1 MEAADRLK
9 SEGNAKLKSGNPSEA
24 RALYQKALTA
34 LPSSK
39 EPAVVSLG
47 ASLHLNAALACLRL
61 EAWEEAEAFATKC
74 LKLNPKSSKAFYR
87 RGLARTRLSGIEADA
102 RRDFES
108 ALEIEPK
115 GEGAQLVQ
123 LELQRLKSKD
133 QNGTVFSPPPGT
145 DSSLAQ
151 RFDALNDAREQQ
163 GICKISW
170 SEWESIE
177 KKVATAAAAAAAW
190 RKRVDE
196 ASKCSREEPAGASDG
211 RSLLTQCIDELTKVA
226 AARRAA
232 PAKEELVLSE
242 AVQQSAA
249 DHLGYNLGSD
259 DSGVRFLAPGP
270 WLFDGASSHD
280 VPFEGLANPGGA
292 FTVDLWAACNG
303 TVGHQ
308 CLLASR
314 DQLSDGSGKAGY
326 MFYVEPEG
334 VWSFWVGVGTHWEK
348 MYGPKV
354 ELGKWTHL
362 RGTVDPNAREASF
375 YVDLRLASSQS
386 WVDFVPNTRQPFR
399 LGAGQSECAAH
410 FFFRGDLRD
419 VCVLGRCVPDQDLAE
434 EIAHACSKH
443 MQEGSDQISA
453 LQRLPQL
460 LRQGKGGLASGGSAL
475 SAALQWCSAAS
486 TAPFSGLS
494 QRLRCRAAE
503 DEFRK
508 AALKLLESGNSATSG
523 ADGMRA
529 LFLTFNLQAILQPD
543 KSNEDLL
550 RLSFAPGCSQQFW
563 AVVLQSGQRY
573 KILYE
578 VDGVCSLTDALMR
591 QRKLRP
597 QLDGWVTQKDAAM
610 WLTALNS
617 LAFSLDAAEVGDAVL
632 NVFHFAY
639 WATQFFSP
647 EVCVEHFEPTRSS
660 RVQAALVE
668 GLPPA
673 ALEKVLRE
681 LTAEA
686 SK

>member
-1 MEAADRLK
+1 MEASDRLK

-24 RALYQKALTA
+24 RALYEKALTA
-34 LPSSK
+34 LPSLK
-39 EPAVVSLG
+39 EPAAVSLG
-47 ASLHLNAALACLRL
+47 ASLNLNASLACLRL
-61 EAWEEAEAFATKC
+61 EAWEEAEGFATKS

-87 RGLARTRLSGIEADA
+87 RGLARTRLSGTEADA
-102 RRDFES
+102 RRDFER

-115 GEGAQLVQ
+115 GEGAHLVQ
-123 LELQRLKSKD
+123 LELERLKSKD
-133 QNGTVFSPPPGT
+133 QNGSGFAPPPGA
-145 DSSLAQ
+145 DFSFAQ
-151 RFDALNDAREQQ
+151 RFTALNDAREQQ
-163 GICKISW
+163 GACKICW
-170 SEWESIE
+170 SEWESME
-177 KKVATAAAAAAAW
+177 KQVAKAAAAAAAW

-196 ASKCSREEPAGASDG
+196 TSKCSREEQVGSSDG
-211 RSLLTQCIDELTKVA
+211 RSLLTKCVDELVKVPA
-226 AARRAA
+226 AQRAA
-232 PAKEELVLSE
+232 PAKEELALSE
-242 AVQQSAA
+242 AVQQCT
-249 DHLGYNLGSD
+249 DDLGYSLGSD
-259 DSGVRFLAPGP
+259 DAGVRFLAPGP

-280 VPFEGLANPGGA
+280 VPFEVSANPGGA

-314 DQLSDGSGKAGY
+314 DQISDGSGKAGY
-326 MFYVEPEG
+326 MLYVEPEG
-334 VWSFWVGVGTHWEK
+334 VWSFWVGVGTHWAK
-348 MYGPKV
+348 LYGTKV

-375 YVDLRLASSQS
+375 YVDLRLAASQS
-386 WVDFVPNTRQPFR
+386 WVDFVPNQKQPLR
-399 LGAGQSECAAH
+399 LGAGRSECTAN

-434 EIAHACSKH
+434 EIAEACGKH
-443 MQEGSDQISA
+443 VQEGSDRVSA
-453 LQRLPQL
+453 LQRLPKL
-460 LRQGKGGLASGGSAL
+460 LSQGKSGLASGGSAL

-486 TAPFSGLS
+486 IAPSSGLS
-494 QRLRCRAAE
+494 QRLRFQAPE

-508 AALKLLESGNSATSG
+508 AALKLLESGNSATNG

-529 LFLTFNLQAILQPD
+529 LFMNFNLQAILQAD
-543 KSNEDLL
+543 GEDLL

-563 AVVLQSGQRY
+563 AVVIQSGQHY

-578 VDGVCSLTDALMR
+578 VKGVCSLTDALMR

-610 WLTALNS
+610 WLTAFNS

-632 NVFHFAY
+632 DVFHFAY

-647 EVCVEHFEPTRSS
+647 EVRVEHFERTRAS

-668 GLPPA
+668 GVPPA
-673 ALEKVLRE
+673 ALEKVIQE

-686 SK
+686 AR

>member
-9 SEGNAKLKSGNPSEA
+9 SEGNAKLKAGNPSEA
-24 RALYQKALTA
+24 RALYEKALTV

-39 EPAVVSLG
+39 EPAAASLG
-47 ASLHLNAALACLRL
+47 ASLNLNASLACLRL
-61 EAWEEAEAFATKC
+61 EAWEDAEGFATKS

-87 RGLARTRLSGIEADA
+87 RGLARTRLAGIEADA
-102 RRDFES
+102 RRDFEC

-115 GEGAQLVQ
+115 GEGAQLVL

-133 QNGTVFSPPPGT
+133 QNGTGFAPPPGA

-151 RFDALNDAREQQ
+151 RFEALNDAREQQ
-163 GICKISW
+163 GACKISW
-170 SEWESIE
+170 SEWESME
-177 KKVATAAAAAAAW
+177 KQVAKAAASASAW

-196 ASKCSREEPAGASDG
+196 ASKCSREEQVSSSDS
-211 RSLLTQCIDELTKVA
+211 RSLLTQCLDELIKVPA
-226 AARRAA
+226 AQRSA
-232 PAKEELVLSE
+232 PAKEELLLSE
-242 AVQQSAA
+242 TVQQGTV
-249 DHLGYNLGSD
+249 DLGYYIGSG

-280 VPFEGLANPGGA
+280 VPFEVSANPGGA

-334 VWSFWVGVGTHWEK
+334 VWSFWVGVGTHWAK
-348 MYGPKV
+348 LYGTKV
-354 ELGKWTHL
+354 ELGKWTLL

-375 YVDLRLASSQS
+375 YVDLRLAASQS
-386 WVDFVPNTRQPFR
+386 WVDFLPNTKQPLR
-399 LGAGQSECAAH
+399 LGAGRSECTAH
-410 FFFRGDLRD
+410 FFFHGDLRD
-419 VCVLGRCVPDQDLAE
+419 LCVLGRCVPDQDLAE
-434 EIAHACSKH
+434 EIADACSKH
-443 MQEGSDQISA
+443 AQEDSDRISA
-453 LQRLPQL
+453 LQQLPKL
-460 LRQGKGGLASGGSAL
+460 LGQGKGGLASGGSAL

-494 QRLRCRAAE
+494 QRLRFQAPE
-503 DEFRK
+503 DQFRK
-508 AALKLLESGNSATSG
+508 ASLKLLESGNSATSG

-529 LFLTFNLQAILQPD
+529 LFLTFNLQAVLQPD
-543 KSNEDLL
+543 GEDLL

-563 AVVLQSGQRY
+563 AFVMQSGHYY

-578 VDGVCSLTDALMR
+578 VNGVCSLADALMR

-610 WLTALNS
+610 WLAAFNS

-647 EVCVEHFEPTRSS
+647 EVRVEHFQPTRSS

-668 GLPPA
+668 GVPPA
-673 ALEKVLRE
+673 ALEKVIRE

-686 SK
+686 AK